1 MPRSDIS
8 LSGSS
13 KASPFVQHSAG
24 LLLQQYIN
32 VHWSDAADKF
42 KPPLVPPEIKLQL
55 RPSILHILSE
65 PHRKIRS
72 AGAFAAAAIAKLDWP
87 EEWPELV
94 PSLSELLQS
103 DNVDACQGAM
113 SMLTEFLD
121 EGMSE
126 DQLQPVIQSLA
137 PPMLAILQKK
147 EMHSPFTRAQTVD
160 VFREIVATFHGSNN
174 KRSDLQQAAMGF
186 IGSWTSAFEELLAA
200 DAATEVARDWDEIL
214 VRKQIIEAY
223 SLLQTRKTAT
233 DFPRHTHLVVSNL
246 ISLIPAYQIY
256 YVASSSS
263 GREPPTTTSRANSK
277 DPASSLVELACAAF
291 DFLEPAVR
299 SPKVRDALLEGPR
312 GGETPTMLLRAL
324 MESVLAYTQI
334 TRDEVETWLDDP
346 NAFLIDDDES
356 SGNYN
361 ARICGHDVIGS
372 LIDKYPIPV
381 VHLLQ
386 EMCVSVIQ
394 DCSKKRQERD
404 PDWWQRLEALFA
416 MLCGI
421 SSDLRT
427 QAEADINAGR
437 TPKLDYNAMFT
448 LILPSALNYNDVPFL
463 QARAFQFVS
472 LFAQLLSEDLCRQ
485 YLVVAVSA
493 LQSPDHSTTVKL
505 AAVRAIRNF
514 CRFVDVSFI
523 RVHSRAMLDYL
534 VGILPHATKE
544 TLYLTLETIEA
555 LLVLDTELLTVE
567 TAFMIAKSLH
577 DVWFTNYEDPVT
589 TGSIEDLLDVLVD
602 TSPPITRIVVMTL
615 GPNLSKAIL
624 TVDDKSNHLPC
635 EAIQLANRLVRTRD
649 GPLESELIDTVTWA
663 IMNFLRVSEDSDAIQ
678 TVQDFLNGTYLSYSI
693 PVSLKDSLGK
703 KVDGIHY
710 IYGLLDRFLAPT
722 FPEDGAIAVGGLVM
736 HLLRKAPGPIQ
747 PVLLDILQALVNR
760 LVTAKLP
767 SLIQSLVLPFAY
779 LFVEHTEEILE
790 LLSKLDARMPDGS
803 TTPAL
808 PVVLNQWCEMSDTI
822 SGSWNI
828 RVSDLGLARLFMA
841 PVPLLQQIQVK
852 GDMIIT
858 QTNSKDPIQHTMIP
872 FPVKVLKLLLH
883 EVEDVGHEK
892 RLSGLADVVE
902 EDDGDADWSDDDPLG
917 GSDQGSN
924 HFVPPAQLAALQGL
938 PDVSDEQDDDDDLK
952 SDPISQID
960 LPVSRPSSI
969 PMASSVLL
977 DMASGLVPR
986 NGPML
991 PVQVK
996 SYPQHISPSVSPL
1009 PPSSS
1014 EARPDS

>member
-1 MPRSDIS
+1 MLNSS
-8 LSGSS
+8 LD
-13 KASPFVQHSAG
+13 PIQRQSAG

-223 SLLQTRKTAT
+223 SLLQTRKTTT

-263 GREPPTTTSRANSK
+263 GREPPSTTSRAHSK

-299 SPKVRDALLEGPR
+299 SPKVREALLEGPR
-312 GGETPTMLLRAL
+312 GGETPTMLMRAL
-324 MESVLAYTQI
+324 MES
-334 TRDEVETWLDDP
+334 VETWLDDP

-372 LIDKYPIPV
+372 LIDKYPTPV

-437 TPKLDYNAMFT
+437 SPKLDYNAMFT

-678 TVQDFLNGTYLSYSI
+678 VNHRFRLLIKMADEQY
-693 PVSLKDSLGK
+693 
-703 KVDGIHY
+703 VDGIHY

-760 LVTAKLP
+760 LVTAQLP

-803 TTPAL
+803 TTLAL

-858 QTNSKDPIQHTMIP
+858 QTNSKEYMTRSKTKANPIQHTMIP

-917 GSDQGSN
+917 GSDQGT
-924 HFVPPAQLAALQGL
+924 QLAALQGL

-960 LPVSRPSSI
+960 LPVHLI
-969 PMASSVLL
+969 SVLRQ
-977 DMASGLVPR
+977 AYTTNS
-986 NGPML
+986 NGIHQMIPL
-991 PVQVK
+991 LTPEEK
-996 SYPQHISPSVSPL
+996 SNLRRVLS
-1009 PPSSS
+1009 
-1014 EARPDS
+1014 A